1 MNNTSI
7 IFAQPLFL
15 LVLIPGLFFA
25 FFPFFRLKKERR
37 RNRNKITSLV
47 LHIIILVLCTLVLS
61 GFSIENEQSLK
72 KKETFILV
80 DVSSSTDNNEEAIE
94 EFIQTVLDD
103 CDSNSKVGIVT
114 FADGAAVVSDLSSNT
129 SGMLADYKRARKN
142 NTGNATD
149 IAAALKYCA
158 NLFENPKD
166 AKIILLTD
174 GLETE
179 NSLVILETI
188 AGSELLNSEEDLAA
202 QRKVVTDTSKALA
215 QKGITVDTVY
225 FEPVQYDRDMQIN
238 AIDFN
243 KAVLPG
249 EKLDFTVTVQSHVSR
264 KATLTLYDRVDN
276 GNWTQMGDP
285 IEYDV
290 QEGIN
295 SDITFKDF
303 SFKEAGLH
311 TIKVEL
317 KTEGDQ
323 IEENNI
329 YYSYVNIETDKNIL
343 IIDGDGAQSAGMK
356 TLLESMGYTVD
367 TCTPQS
373 VPSSAA
379 DLTDY
384 NEVIMMNVNVKD
396 FANGFDKELNKYV
409 YEYGGGLLTTG
420 GANTYYYGNMQGTLF
435 ESMLPV
441 NVEPENN
448 ETTAIMI
455 VLDASGSMY
464 YDIDRGGSSDSDCFY
479 NESSAG
485 YQNTRMKYAKDA
497 LINAAMTVFSKK
509 DYIGL
514 IHFGKTANQYP
525 IVDLPLTTAA
535 QPGKFIA
542 AVNGVKT
549 IKGTSWKEPLEE
561 AVNQLKNFTSAKHKH
576 IIFITDG
583 DPQDSKNT
591 GFTQIAQDAYSY
603 YDISL
608 STIAISGDIT
618 NQWRTTLQDLSKTGQ
633 GRYYECRTSAEV
645 LDSIEDECK
654 KATTPPTSEGEDYAV
669 EITNP
674 SQATKG
680 VSSLPNVYKY
690 NGVTTKSGVT
700 ENIVAKNDDEV
711 TIRNDCLY
719 ASWKYGKGKV
729 GSFASNLG
737 DSWASS
743 YYSDNGGKMFL
754 QNVISMLLP
763 EDTITSSLI
772 VEYEKRNYT
781 TDFFVLADTANGDNA
796 VFYTLTTPD
805 GKTYVNDDALSII
818 GDDEFMGSLENKQ
831 EGLYKLYL
839 ELVDGQNKVIDE
851 ANVYFT
857 FSYSQEYN
865 TFYDGDLG
873 LFEFVNSIAI
883 AGGGHMRSS
892 TDDLFNREL
901 DYETEIFDPSFLFMI
916 IAICLFILD
925 IIARK
930 FNFLWPGEIIAN
942 MKKRKEQKAQRA

>member
-15 LVLIPGLFFA
+15 LVLIPGLFLA

-47 LHIIILVLCTLVLS
+47 LHIIILVLCALVLS

-94 EFIQTVLDD
+94 DFIQTVLDD

-114 FADGAAVVSDLSSNT
+114 FADGASVVCDLSSDT
-129 SGMLADYKRARKN
+129 SSMLAQYKRARKN

-179 NSLVILETI
+179 NSLVILETM
-188 AGSELLNSEEDLAA
+188 AGSELLNSEEDLKA
-202 QRKVVTDTSKALA
+202 QRKVVTDTAKALA

-225 FEPVQYDRDMQIN
+225 FEPIQYDRDMQIN
-238 AIDFN
+238 AISFN

-249 EKLDFTVTVQSHVSR
+249 EKLDITVTVQSHVSR
-264 KATLTLYDRVDN
+264 RATLTLYDKLGD
-276 GNWTQMGDP
+276 GNWKEMQT
-285 IEYDV
+285 IEYSV
-290 QEGIN
+290 QEGVN
-295 SDITFKDF
+295 SDITFEDF
-303 SFKEAGLH
+303 AFTEAGLH
-311 TIKVEL
+311 TVKVEL
-317 KTEGDQ
+317 TSEGDQ
-323 IEENNI
+323 IEENNV

-343 IIDGDGAQSAGMK
+343 IIDGDGNQSAGMK
-356 TLLESMGYTVD
+356 TLLEGMGYTVD
-367 TCTPQS
+367 TCTPET
-373 VPSSAA
+373 VPSTAA

-384 NEVIMMNVNVKD
+384 NEVIMMNVDVAK
-396 FANGFDKELNKYV
+396 FRSGFDKELNKYV

-420 GANTYYYGNMQGTLF
+420 GDKTYFYGNMQGTLF

-514 IHFGKTANQYP
+514 IHFGKTKNQYP
-525 IVDLPLTTAA
+525 VVDLPLTTAA

-542 AVNGVKT
+542 AVQGVKT

-583 DPQDSKNT
+583 DPQDSNNV
-591 GFTQIAQDAYSY
+591 GFTEIAQNAYSY

-608 STIAISGDIT
+608 STIAVSGDIT
-618 NQWRTTLQDLSKTGQ
+618 GQWRQTLQSLSSTGQ
-633 GRYYECRTSAEV
+633 GRYYECHTSQEV

-669 EITNP
+669 EIKNA
-674 SQATKG
+674 SAVTKG

-711 TIRNDCLY
+711 TVRDDCLY

-737 DSWASS
+737 DAWASS
-743 YYSDNGGKMFL
+743 YYNDTGGKIFL
-754 QNVISMLLP
+754 QNAISTLLP
-763 EDTITSSLI
+763 EETITSSLI

-781 TDFFVLADTANGDNA
+781 TDFFVLADTANGENA

-805 GKTYVNDDALSII
+805 GKTYVNDDALRIL
-818 GDDEFMGSLENKQ
+818 GDDEFMGSLENKDA
-831 EGLYKLYL
+831 GLYKLYL
-839 ELVDGQNKVIDE
+839 ELVDGQDKQLDE

-873 LFEFVNSIAI
+873 LFDFVNSIAI

-901 DYETEIFDPSFLFMI
+901 DYETEIYDPSFLFMI

-930 FNFLWPGEIIAN
+930 FNFLWPKEIIEVL
-942 MKKRKEQKAQRA
+942 KKRKEQKAQRA